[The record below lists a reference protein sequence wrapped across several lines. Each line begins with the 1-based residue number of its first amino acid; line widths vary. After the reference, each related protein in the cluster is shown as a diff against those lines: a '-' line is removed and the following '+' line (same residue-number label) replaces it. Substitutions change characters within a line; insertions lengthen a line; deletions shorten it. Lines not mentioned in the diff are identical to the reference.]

1 MMAPMTFVERM
12 IGAAKLDVRAYEE
25 VEADR
30 GAMGQALA
38 VVVLA
43 AVAAG
48 IGSGYQVGVVGLVGG
63 AVANIV
69 SWLVWAW
76 LVWLIGTKLLR
87 EPQTSADTAELMRTI
102 GFSASPGLLR
112 ALGVIPLLGGLIFT
126 ATTIWMLVT
135 MVVAVRQ
142 ALDLRSTGRAI
153 VICLIGWVL
162 HVIVFIGLLR
172 VLRAGWA

>member
-12 IGAAKLDVRAYEE
+12 IGAARLDVRAYEE

-30 GAMGQALA
+30 GAMGQALV

-48 IGSGYQVGVVGLVGG
+48 IGSGYAVGMAGLIGG
-63 AVANIV
+63 AVASIV
-69 SWLVWAW
+69 SWLVWAG
-76 LVWLIGTKLLR
+76 LVWLIGTKLLP
-87 EPQTSADTAELMRTI
+87 EAQTSADTAELMRTV

-112 ALGVIPLLGGLIFT
+112 VLGIVPLVGGLIFT
-126 ATTIWMLVT
+126 VTTIWMLVT

-142 ALDLRSTGRAI
+142 ALDLRSTGRAV

-162 HVIVFIGLLR
+162 HVIIFMGLLR
-172 VLRAGWA
+172 LLRVGWA

>member
-1 MMAPMTFVERM
+1 MAAMTFVERM
-12 IGAAKLDVRAYEE
+12 IGAATLDTRAYED

-43 AVAAG
+43 AISAG
-48 IGSGYQVGVVGLVGG
+48 VGSGFWLGLGGLVGSI
-63 AVANIV
+63 VASIL

-87 EPQTSADTAELMRTI
+87 EAETSADTAELMRTL
-102 GFSASPGLLR
+102 GFSASPGILR
-112 ALGVIPLLGGLIFT
+112 ALGVVPVLGGVIFA
-126 ATTIWMLVT
+126 ATTIWMLIT

-142 ALDLRSTGRAI
+142 ALDLRSTGRAVI
-153 VICLIGWVL
+153 ICLIGWVL
-162 HVIVFIGLLR
+162 HVAIFFGLIRL
-172 VLRAGWA
+172 LHWGST

>member
-1 MMAPMTFVERM
+1 MMPPMTFVERM
-12 IGAAKLDVRAYEE
+12 IGAAKLDVQAYEE

-38 VVVLA
+38 IVVLA

-48 IGSGYQVGVVGLVGG
+48 IGSGYQIGLGGLLGG
-63 AVANIV
+63 ALASII

-76 LVWLIGTKLLR
+76 LVWLIGTKVLP
-87 EPQTSADTAELMRTI
+87 EAQTSADTAELMRTI

-112 ALGVIPLLGGLIFT
+112 VLGVIPVLGGLIFMVI
-126 ATTIWMLVT
+126 TIWMLVT

-142 ALDLRSTGRAI
+142 ALDLRSTGRAV

-162 HVIVFIGLLR
+162 HVIVFMGLLR
-172 VLRAGWA
+172 LLRVGWA